1 MNGIEE
7 EFHRNKIVIF
17 VKNRTGRKL
26 QTIIWGWGPEYDLEK
41 ILKHFQKT
49 FHCTGSII
57 HDEKFGTV
65 IKLTGNHKTLVYDFL
80 INEEICAKADVLLK
94 GL

>member
-1 MNGIEE
+1 MNEIDE
-7 EFHRNKIVIF
+7 EFEKTKITIF

-26 QTIIWGWGPEYDLEK
+26 QTSIWGWGPEYDLEK
-41 ILKHFQKT
+41 ILKHFQKK

-57 HDEKFGTV
+57 NDEEFGSV
-65 IKLTGNHKTLVYDFL
+65 IKLTGNHKVPVYEFLV
-80 INEEICAKADVLLK
+80 NEEICTKRDIVLK